1 MRKYATYYIALF
13 VMIFSSV
20 VLFGLYKNENQKE
33 AYLQSQTDQ
42 IFSSSFSGMYSKMF
56 CTELENVTQEEK
68 KENAEEILYYAS
80 VCKSSIQVS
89 SYQGNASLVES
100 VGYLYNIAKQVA
112 IWHDM
117 TELKKILHNKEIV
130 DQLGYLRLH
139 LNDIEL
145 STEVWRGLSS

>member
-1 MRKYATYYIALF
+1 M
-13 VMIFSSV
+13 
-20 VLFGLYKNENQKE
+20 
-33 AYLQSQTDQ
+33 
-42 IFSSSFSGMYSKMF
+42 
-56 CTELENVTQEEK
+56 
-68 KENAEEILYYAS
+68 YYAS

-89 SYQGNASLVES
+89 SYQGNTSLVES

>member
-1 MRKYATYYIALF
+1 
-13 VMIFSSV
+13 
-20 VLFGLYKNENQKE
+20 
-33 AYLQSQTDQ
+33 
-42 IFSSSFSGMYSKMF
+42 MYSKMF

-89 SYQGNASLVES
+89 SYQGNTSLVES
-100 VGYLYNIAKQVA
+100 VVYLYNIAKQVA